1 MDRKRIYT
9 SSVAIS
15 AQDLK
20 YLKSIKESGK
30 YKRKSIAGVLSEIIN
45 NDRYGKQGKVL

>member
-15 AQDLK
+15 EQDLK
-20 YLKSIKESGK
+20 YLKSVRESGK
-30 YKRKSIAGVLSEIIN
+30 YNRKSVAGVLSEIIN
-45 NDRYGKQGKVL
+45 NSRYGKQGKVL